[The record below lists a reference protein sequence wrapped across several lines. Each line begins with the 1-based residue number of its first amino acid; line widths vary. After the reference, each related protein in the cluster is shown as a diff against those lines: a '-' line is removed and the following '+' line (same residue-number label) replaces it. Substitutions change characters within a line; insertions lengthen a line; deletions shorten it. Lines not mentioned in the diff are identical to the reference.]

1 MVGKNCFHRNVQ
13 PKHTVPVPVTIPFV
27 NSIHLRRSFRET
39 GDQIV
44 VRGFSVKGKTS

>member
-39 GDQIV
+39 GSN
-44 VRGFSVKGKTS
+44 RGPRSGDDE